1 MEAAD
6 GWCPGWDLAGVV
18 EQAAADGSG
27 PRSGARV
34 VGFLRSGAW
43 AASVAVPTHALA
55 ALPEAVTFAQ
65 AATLPVAGLTA
76 LYALT
81 KRGLLLHRRVCI
93 TGATGGVG
101 DFAIQ
106 LAHLAGAQVIA
117 QVRRPEQVALVKQIG
132 ADDVV
137 IGEDTAAFAQ
147 HGPYDLV
154 LESVG
159 GQCLAS
165 ALATLAKDGVCVSL
179 GGSASHEVTCD
190 IRQFRQTGRT
200 TLYGFIL
207 FEELALEPAAVGL
220 AHLAGLIAAGKLK
233 PTISVEA
240 PWTQIGQV
248 ARQLLDRQFVGK
260 AVLHVADGYR

>member
-1 MEAAD
+1 MNLARILVAI
-6 GWCPGWDLAGVV
+6 AGVAV
-18 EQAAADGSG
+18 VAGVFSFWLSADKTTLDNFFGNQV
-27 PRSGARV
+27 ARV
-34 VGFLRSGAW
+34 
-43 AASVAVPTHALA
+43 SVTKD
-55 ALPEAVTFAQ
+55 
-65 AATLPVAGLTA
+65 
-76 LYALT
+76 ALT
-81 KRGLLLHRRVCI
+81 PASN
-93 TGATGGVG
+93 TGAN
-101 DFAIQ
+101 
-106 LAHLAGAQVIA
+106 
-117 QVRRPEQVALVKQIG
+117 
-132 ADDVV
+132 DVV

-147 HGPYDLV
+147 HAPYDLV

-159 GQCLAS
+159 GKCLAA
-165 ALATLAKDGVCVSL
+165 ALNTLAKDGVCVSL

-200 TLYGFIL
+200 TLYGLIL

-260 AVLHVADGYR
+260 AVLHVADGLR